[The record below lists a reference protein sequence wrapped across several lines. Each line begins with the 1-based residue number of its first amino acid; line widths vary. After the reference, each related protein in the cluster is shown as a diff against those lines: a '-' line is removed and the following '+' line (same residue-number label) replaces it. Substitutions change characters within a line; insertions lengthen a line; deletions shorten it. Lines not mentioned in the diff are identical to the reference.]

1 MRLKVPP
8 KIPKNA
14 LVGSSSSPNFL
25 FFFKK
30 NGVQPDL
37 VLFLRPGGSA
47 FFMVPAPIAVV
58 NMDSEAQKI

>member
-37 VLFLRPGGSA
+37 VLFLRPGGVKGKLKKKAKKES
-47 FFMVPAPIAVV
+47 
-58 NMDSEAQKI
+58 